1 MTTPP
6 RLADRITVLGSV
18 DLTGFA
24 PFVSPVMF
32 SLNENNWPA
41 TTLIA
46 SLAAILLIAFA
57 IVGWR
62 SSVVATS
69 AHGTSPLPQ

>member
-6 RLADRITVLGSV
+6 RLADRITILGSV

-24 PFVSPVMF
+24 PFMSPVMF
-32 SLNENNWPA
+32 SMNENFWPA

-46 SLAAILLIAFA
+46 SFVAILLITFV
-57 IVGWR
+57 IIGWR
-62 SSVVATS
+62 SAVVATS
-69 AHGTSPLPQ
+69 THGTSPLPQ